1 MEYKDIPKKDLK
13 AYQALEQRV
22 TDIFNGATGNGD
34 TAEWWIENYWVNVQ
48 EVGNVM
54 NAIELT
60 FRDQFNENIYD
71 GFRLTPGHAEYFEQ
85 PRKAALWLWET
96 GVRA

>member
-22 TDIFNGATGNGD
+22 TDIFNGATGNGGD
-34 TAEWWIENYWVNVQ
+34 AQWWEENEFVTVSQ
-48 EVGNVM
+48 VGNIM
-54 NAIELT
+54 IAIEKT
-60 FRDQFNENIYD
+60 FNEQLKECLFESFEIMP
-71 GFRLTPGHAEYFEQ
+71 THAEYFEQ
-85 PRKAALWLWET
+85 PRKAALWLWEI

>member
-22 TDIFNGATGNGD
+22 TDIFNGATGNGKSAD
-34 TAEWWIENYWVNVQ
+34 WWMDNYWVSVA
-48 EVGNVM
+48 EVGNIILS
-54 NAIELT
+54 IEKT
-60 FRDQFNENIYD
+60 FLVQEKLFE
-71 GFRLTPGHAEYFEQ
+71 GFEITPSHTEYFEQ
-85 PRKAALWLWET
+85 PRKATLWLFEI